1 MNWWA
6 VVFGWPAIVGG
17 LVACCAGAA
26 ARSRPM
32 MLLGAALL
40 AAPTLYFAGTP
51 RFGVA
56 AVVVACL
63 LVAACVT
70 VARLARVTWA

>member
-1 MNWWA
+1 
-6 VVFGWPAIVGG
+6 
-17 LVACCAGAA
+17 
-26 ARSRPM
+26 M

-70 VARLARVTWA
+70 VARLPRVTWACVVGTSGFYAVVAWLALSTGGR